1 MVRAVAAML
10 ALAVV
15 VPATAAQP
23 RAATLKLESA
33 APLRVSGKHFGSGE
47 SVLLTYRGPERA
59 IRVVGLRA
67 TRKGAFRARFPVR
80 LGRCDAFTVR
90 AAGTLGSR
98 AVLQVERRCENAKGP
113 PKRAPRVKTK
123 PGEG

>member
-23 RAATLKLESA
+23 RAATLKLEST

-47 SVLLTYRGPERA
+47 SVLLTYLGPQRA
-59 IRVVGLRA
+59 IRIVGVRA
-67 TRKGAFRARFPVR
+67 TRKGAFRARFPVG

-98 AVLQVERRCENAKGP
+98 AVLQVERRCENAWGP
-113 PKRAPRVKTK
+113 PKRAPRERPRSGK
-123 PGEG
+123 G